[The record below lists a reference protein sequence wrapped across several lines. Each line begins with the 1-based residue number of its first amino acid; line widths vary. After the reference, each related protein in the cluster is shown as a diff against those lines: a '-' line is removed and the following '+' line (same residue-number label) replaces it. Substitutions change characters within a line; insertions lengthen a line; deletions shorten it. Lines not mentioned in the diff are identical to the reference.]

1 MPTTDVQRTVD
12 LEMDH
17 RGRIIIP
24 KQVRDRFDI
33 NPPEGETT
41 WVTLTVENSEVPDG
55 GES

>member
-41 WVTLTVENSEVPDG
+41 WVTLTVENAEVPDG